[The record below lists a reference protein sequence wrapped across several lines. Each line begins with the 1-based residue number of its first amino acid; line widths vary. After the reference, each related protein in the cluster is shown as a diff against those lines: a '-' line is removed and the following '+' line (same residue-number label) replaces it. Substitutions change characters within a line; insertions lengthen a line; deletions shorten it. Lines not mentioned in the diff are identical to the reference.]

1 MSTKELAKEAVKED
15 TKKKVVFNAGKDL
28 LSEVDIQELKDK
40 AKNLATNTN
49 KKINEKKLPYKI
61 VDIQRQIAGCK
72 KILSP
77 SNKES
82 PFNVDFPD
90 ESLLVYKLE
99 YERRLAK
106 LQKKLDQELLTW
118 GQSLIKQGS

>member
-1 MSTKELAKEAVKED
+1 MSTKELIKEKEEP
-15 TKKKVVFNAGKDL
+15 KKKIAFNAGKDL

-40 AKNLATNTN
+40 AKALATNTN

-61 VDIQRQIAGCK
+61 VDIQRQIADCK

-77 SNKES
+77 TNKES

-90 ESLLVYKLE
+90 ESLLTYKLE

-106 LQKKLDQELLTW
+106 LQKRLDHELLTW

>member
-1 MSTKELAKEAVKED
+1 MSTKEVAKEAGKED
-15 TKKKVVFNAGKDL
+15 TKKKIVFNVGKDL
-28 LSEVDIQELKDK
+28 LSETDIQELKDK
-40 AKNLATNTN
+40 AKTLATNTN

-61 VDIQRQIAGCK
+61 VDIQRQITVCK

-90 ESLLVYKLE
+90 ESLLIYKLE

-106 LQKKLDQELLTW
+106 LQKRLDQELLTW